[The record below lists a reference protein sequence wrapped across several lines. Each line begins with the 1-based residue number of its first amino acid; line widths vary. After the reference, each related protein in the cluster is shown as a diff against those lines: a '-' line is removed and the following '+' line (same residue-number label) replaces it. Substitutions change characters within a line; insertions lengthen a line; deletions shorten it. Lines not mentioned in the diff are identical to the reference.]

1 MRIRIKKGLDVPI
14 SGPPQQEISDGN
26 DIITAALLGPDY
38 VDLKPGMRVREG
50 EQVSL
55 GQPLFIDKQNPGV
68 QFTSPGSGK
77 VIAINR
83 GQRRVLQSVVIML
96 EGDAE
101 ETFDATSADQLS
113 ALSGQQ
119 VRDMLIASGLW
130 TAFRTR
136 PFSKI
141 PAPEA
146 EPEAIFVTAIDTNPL
161 AADPAVVISDAGDSF
176 AHGLAVL
183 GALTDKPVYV
193 CTAPDSG
200 IPSPDSEAFRHA
212 EFEGPHPA
220 GLVGTHIHM
229 LEPVCKGK
237 TVWHLGYQDVI
248 AFGRLFTTGRLP
260 TERIVALGGPQML
273 NPRLVRTRFGASTVD
288 LLKDE
293 IEGEHLRIISGS
305 PLSGSRGSG
314 WGAWVGRYHNQVCAL
329 QEQSPREFLS
339 WMRPGRKKF
348 SFTRAYAGHLLNRGN
363 FPLTSS
369 QNGSARAMV
378 STGGFERV
386 MPLDILPTPL
396 LKALVVGD
404 TDMAQA
410 LGCLELDEEDLGLCS
425 FVCNGKYEYG
435 PHLRRNL
442 HEIEVN
448 G

>member
-1 MRIRIKKGLDVPI
+1 MRIKINKGLDIPI
-14 SGPPQQEISDGN
+14 SGPPQQTISDGN
-26 DIITAALLGPDY
+26 EIITAALLGPDY

-50 EQVSL
+50 EQVKL
-55 GQPLFIDKQNPGV
+55 GQTLFIDKQNPGV

-101 ETFDATSADQLS
+101 ERFDAASPDQLGTLG
-113 ALSGQQ
+113 AQQ

-136 PFSKI
+136 PYSKI
-141 PAPEA
+141 PAPDA
-146 EPEAIFVTAIDTNPL
+146 EPEAVFVTAIDTNPL
-161 AADPAVVISDAGDSF
+161 AADPAVVIKDAGDSF
-176 AHGLAVL
+176 THGLAVL
-183 GALTDKPVYV
+183 AALTDKPVYV

-200 IPSPDSEAFRHA
+200 IASPESESFRHA
-212 EFEGPHPA
+212 EFDGPHPA

-229 LEPVCKGK
+229 LDPVCKNK
-237 TVWHLGYQDVI
+237 VVWHLGYQDVI
-248 AFGRLFTTGRLP
+248 AFGRLFTTGRIP

-273 NPRLVRTRFGASTVD
+273 NPRLVRTRLGASTVD

-293 IEGEHLRIISGS
+293 IEGEHLRIVSGS

-329 QEQSPREFLS
+329 QEDSPREFLA

-348 SFTRAYAGHLLNRGN
+348 SFTRAYAGHVLNRGN
-363 FPLTSS
+363 FSLTSS